1 MVSKNKLED
10 KKNSEKNILPTIAKI
25 NKKTQKKKKNKKI
38 KNKST
43 PITKANVS
51 AEINNKVEV
60 NHDDN
65 ANFELKETKKV
76 T

>member
-43 PITKANVS
+43 PITKA
-51 AEINNKVEV
+51 KVEA
-60 NHDDN
+60 NHDEN